1 MLTLNQLL
9 NFEEKTEDGTTHRLS
24 IKTSN
29 FGDKNTDYEISGLMP
44 VKIDIK
50 AKMDIH
56 GIKFNLMDLLHK
68 YAKEKHGSRY
78 IQIGIAEQNG
88 IGVAAGVA
96 QFGKIPIFQSLS
108 VFLTGRPYDQIRE
121 SICYSELNVKI
132 VGYHAGL
139 TLAPDGATHQT
150 MEDIALMTSLPNM
163 SVVAPADA

>member
-68 YAKEKHGSRY
+68 YAKEKHGSRDIVINKIKFPKDQYLKDYKIIKETEIQFFTEDEDYVPDPDFVESDSDY
-78 IQIGIAEQNG
+78 ITFNVLYSYHRHTKEHSDKMY
-88 IGVAAGVA
+88 
-96 QFGKIPIFQSLS
+96 KI
-108 VFLTGRPYDQIRE
+108 RNKE
-121 SICYSELNVKI
+121 NKNKKEK
-132 VGYHAGL
+132 
-139 TLAPDGATHQT
+139 
-150 MEDIALMTSLPNM
+150 
-163 SVVAPADA
+163 